1 MKQSSVKTLGAAAL
15 GAAFAAAAAGSAS
28 AATLPDGVQSTTDQV
43 VHTLPVHEAA
53 DQLPGRSGEVVETG
67 ADLLSG
73 ETGALPVADHTLS
86 HTAANA
92 PAQAETLLE
101 PATQLLGGL
110 PVQPD
115 GLAGL
120 PVSDLIGGVHLG

>member
-1 MKQSSVKTLGAAAL
+1 MKQSTVKTLGAAAL
-15 GAAFAAAAAGSAS
+15 GAAFVAAAAGSAS
-28 AATLPDGVQSTTDQV
+28 AAPLSSGVQSTTDDV

-53 DQLPGRSGEVVETG
+53 DTLPGRSGEVVETG
-67 ADLLSG
+67 ADMLSG
-73 ETGALPVADHTLS
+73 ESSALPVADQTLS

-92 PAQAETLLE
+92 PGQAETLLE

-110 PVQPD
+110 PIQPD

-120 PVSDLIGGVHLG
+120 PASDLLGGLHLG